1 METIVFAGIS
11 LVLLIPIVYVL
22 PLSLTFKGKLVIIG
36 GAVAVSLAGL
46 VVANNYPLWQAL
58 LLLTLLLFLAL
69 FLIGKKIE
77 PLMLSNQE
85 EASDFY
91 ERYNDSAVLIETSR
105 DRASLSK
112 IEESEA
118 EQKEKMGFES
128 SEHHVAVSEERVQET
143 EEEQEF
149 ADDEIVVFEAEFLD
163 TRTDDLEEV
172 ESISEIE
179 VPVKSEISDIE
190 KLLEEDF
197 MEPVTEETE
206 SIPEIEV
213 PVKSEINDI
222 ERLLEED
229 LMEPV
234 TEETESIPEIEVPA
248 KREISDIEKLLEED
262 LMEPVTEETQ
272 SIPEIEMPVKG
283 EISDIERLLEEDLME
298 PVTEETESIPEIEMP
313 MKNDLSEIEKL
324 LDDEYVELEID
335 EESDPIH
342 LEEMEELAVLPE
354 EREWVTEVIEPEN
367 DTETIEVNT
376 AEEKLDFHGYLESN
390 GLGENPEEP
399 GTLENTSDE
408 TGSEDSQEMNVEEP
422 DIQLEDS
429 LEPESLLE
437 IPEALVLEID
447 KAKEEQESSSV
458 IAKPEETT
466 LESPTEH
473 VSELQQ
479 QMFQTMVSHIQIAQH
494 QLNDSEFE
502 QLVMSHLHPEIPD
515 QQYYIFGSFLIQ
527 TYITAKKTEKLRELI
542 VQLKEKFSAHPIL
555 LEELAFMENRF
566 C

>member
-1 METIVFAGIS
+1 METVVFAGIS

-46 VVANNYPLWQAL
+46 VVANNYSLWQAL
-58 LLLTLLLFLAL
+58 FLLTLLLLLAL
-69 FLIGKKIE
+69 FLIGKVIE
-77 PLMLSNQE
+77 PLMLPNQE

-149 ADDEIVVFEAEFLD
+149 VDDEIVVFEAEFLD

-172 ESISEIE
+172 ESIPEIE
-179 VPVKSEISDIE
+179 VPAKREISDIE
-190 KLLEEDF
+190 RLLEEDF

-206 SIPEIEV
+206 
-213 PVKSEINDI
+213 
-222 ERLLEED
+222 
-229 LMEPV
+229 
-234 TEETESIPEIEVPA
+234 
-248 KREISDIEKLLEED
+248 
-262 LMEPVTEETQ
+262 

-283 EISDIERLLEEDLME
+283 EISDIERLLEEDFME
-298 PVTEETESIPEIEMP
+298 PVTEETESIPEIEML

-324 LDDEYVELEID
+324 LDDEYVDLEID

-390 GLGENPEEP
+390 GLGKNPEEP

-515 QQYYIFGSFLIQ
+515 QQYYIFASFLIQ

>member
-58 LLLTLLLFLAL
+58 LLMTLLLFFAL

-118 EQKEKMGFES
+118 EQKEKMGYES
-128 SEHHVAVSEERVQET
+128 SEHHVAVSKERVQET

-163 TRTDDLEEV
+163 TRTNDLEEV

-229 LMEPV
+229 FMEPV

-262 LMEPVTEETQ
+262 FMEPVTEETQ

-283 EISDIERLLEEDLME
+283 EISDIERLLEEDFME

-515 QQYYIFGSFLIQ
+515 QQYYIFASFLIQ

>member
-105 DRASLSK
+105 NRASLSK

-118 EQKEKMGFES
+118 EKKEKMGFES

-229 LMEPV
+229 FMEPV

-248 KREISDIEKLLEED
+248 KSEISDIEKLLEED
-262 LMEPVTEETQ
+262 FMEPVTEETE
-272 SIPEIEMPVKG
+272 SILEIEMPVKG
-283 EISDIERLLEEDLME
+283 EISDIERLLEEDFME

-342 LEEMEELAVLPE
+342 LEEMEEMAVLPE
-354 EREWVTEVIEPEN
+354 EHEWVTEVIEPKN

-437 IPEALVLEID
+437 IAEALVLEID

-515 QQYYIFGSFLIQ
+515 QQYYIFASFLIQ

>member
-179 VPVKSEISDIE
+179 VPVKSEI
-190 KLLEEDF
+190 
-197 MEPVTEETE
+197 
-206 SIPEIEV
+206 
-213 PVKSEINDI
+213 NDI

-229 LMEPV
+229 LMVPV

-437 IPEALVLEID
+437 IPEALVLEMD

-479 QMFQTMVSHIQIAQH
+479 QMFQTMISHIQIAQH

-515 QQYYIFGSFLIQ
+515 QQYYIFASFLIQ

>member
-58 LLLTLLLFLAL
+58 LLLTLLLFFAL

-118 EQKEKMGFES
+118 EQKEKMGYES
-128 SEHHVAVSEERVQET
+128 SEHHVAVSKERVQET

-163 TRTDDLEEV
+163 TRTNDLEEV

-222 ERLLEED
+222 EGLLEED
-229 LMEPV
+229 FMEPV

-262 LMEPVTEETQ
+262 FMEPVTEETE

-283 EISDIERLLEEDLME
+283 EISDIERLLEEDFME

-324 LDDEYVELEID
+324 LDDEHLELEID

-354 EREWVTEVIEPEN
+354 ECEWVTEVIEPEN

-515 QQYYIFGSFLIQ
+515 QQYYIFASFLIQ